1 MDITLLGID
10 ISKNVFH
17 LYGVDTKGNR
27 VLKQQVKRSKLLEV
41 IGKLP
46 LCTIAMEACGA
57 SNYWGLINITL

>member
-17 LYGVDTKGNR
+17 LYGVDKRGKMQ
-27 VLKQQVKRSKLLEV
+27 LKQQVRRSKLLEV

-46 LCTIAMEACGA
+46 QCSIAIRR
-57 SNYWGLINITL
+57 S